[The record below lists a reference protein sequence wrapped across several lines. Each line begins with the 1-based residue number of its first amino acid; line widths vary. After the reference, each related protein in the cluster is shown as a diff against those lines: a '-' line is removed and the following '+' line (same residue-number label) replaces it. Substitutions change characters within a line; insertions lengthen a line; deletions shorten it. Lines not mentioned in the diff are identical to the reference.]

1 MAVKLRLM
9 RMGKK
14 KQPTYRI
21 VAADARSPRD
31 GRFIEIVGTYDP
43 RHDPSRI
50 EVDNDRAVHWLRHGA
65 QPTERVQKL
74 LSISGA
80 WESFTGEAPP
90 PPPAPKPKPEKK
102 EAEAPAAEAPVAEEA
117 SVEEAP
123 VAEEPAAEEPVAE
136 EAPAEEPA
144 ADEAAADES
153 AEATS

>member
-43 RHDPSRI
+43 RAEPSVI
-50 EVDNDRAVHWLRHGA
+50 TVDNERAVHWLRHGA

-74 LSISGA
+74 LQVSGA
-80 WESFTGEAPP
+80 WDEFGGKA
-90 PPPAPKPKPEKK
+90 PAPKAAPPK
-102 EAEAPAAEAPVAEEA
+102 AEAPAAEAPAAEEA
-117 SVEEAP
+117 PAEEAP
-123 VAEEPAAEEPVAE
+123 AE

-144 ADEAAADES
+144 AEETEETAEAAS
-153 AEATS
+153 